1 MALELDSGATERL
14 GQYIERLGR
23 HLKDRRKRE
32 SFAIYASG
40 ILAEGERKSVEPIAA
55 RACGDPGQTRH
66 MHDKLLH
73 FVGLSQ
79 WSDAAVR
86 LEAARHVCEALS
98 EKEPV
103 TTWVIDDTGF
113 LKQGRHSVGVQRQYT
128 GSAGKIT
135 NCQVGVSLAIATAT
149 QHAAIDFELYLPES
163 WASDPERRSQ
173 ARIPTR

>member
-55 RACGDPGQTRH
+55 RACRDPDQTRH

-73 FVGLSQ
+73 LS
-79 WSDAAVR
+79 D
-86 LEAARHVCEALS
+86 
-98 EKEPV
+98 
-103 TTWVIDDTGF
+103 
-113 LKQGRHSVGVQRQYT
+113 SVSGATRRC
-128 GSAGKIT
+128 GWRRRDMSAK
-135 NCQVGVSLAIATAT
+135 
-149 QHAAIDFELYLPES
+149 
-163 WASDPERRSQ
+163 R
-173 ARIPTR
+173 